1 MLENGAVALGS
12 RPFTSTLRFGGLS
25 SLYKMKHIDWL
36 FHE

>member
-1 MLENGAVALGS
+1 MLKNGAVALGS
-12 RPFTSTLRFGGLS
+12 RLFTSTLRFGDLS